1 QAEDG
6 IRVFHV
12 TGVQTCALPIF
23 SSFGTCICWL
33 ILPSG
38 VFHPSKN
45 FQTGR
50 AVSSTLVG
58 ETKVFVSPFLS
69 YAVQI
74 GTSDIPFRISA
85 LVSTRSVT
93 PFNIIAYFKVGR
105 SSQPTLRG
113 RLVLDPNSSPFS
125 RNSLAGDPVISVG
138 KIPFPTRVQ

>member
-74 GTSDIPFRISA
+74 GTSDIPFRIS
-85 LVSTRSVT
+85 RSEERR
-93 PFNIIAYFKVGR
+93 VG
-105 SSQPTLRG
+105 TEC
-113 RLVLDPNSSPFS
+113 VY
-125 RNSLAGDPVISVG
+125 
-138 KIPFPTRVQ
+138 T